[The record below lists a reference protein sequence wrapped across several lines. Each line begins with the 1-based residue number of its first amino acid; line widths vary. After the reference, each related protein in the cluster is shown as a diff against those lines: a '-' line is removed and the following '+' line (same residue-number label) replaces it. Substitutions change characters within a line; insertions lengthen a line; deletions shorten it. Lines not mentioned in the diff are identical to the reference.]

1 MKYVAIICARGGSK
15 GLPGKNIKSL
25 NGVPLIGWSIKAA
38 LQVDRISRVIVSTDS
53 DYIGQVAKE
62 YGAEVPFIRPERLA
76 KDDSPEWLV
85 WRHAL
90 EYLAKNNKGLIDGL
104 VSLPP
109 TAPLRS
115 VADID
120 KCLDEFEKGG
130 VDVVITVTDAHRSP
144 YYNMVVNDNNYSS
157 LVIKPDSMVARRQDV
172 PIVFDMTTVA
182 YVARPSFV
190 YEKEGIFEGRVK
202 SVHIPLERSVD
213 IDTLHDFKIAECLF
227 KNNVNNENN

>member
-1 MKYVAIICARGGSK
+1 MHNLPTIVIQARMSSSR
-15 GLPGKNIKSL
+15 LPGKMLKHI
-25 NGVPLIGWSIKAA
+25 NGKPVLTY
-38 LQVDRISRVIVSTDS
+38 VI
-53 DYIGQVAKE
+53 
-62 YGAEVPFIRPERLA
+62 ERLQ
-76 KDDSPEWLV
+76 
-85 WRHAL
+85 HC
-90 EYLAKNNKGLIDGL
+90 KNNKGLIDGL